1 MPGRV
6 NAVCVFTV
14 IVDAVVIIFVTRY
27 IPGSGNT
34 VMGNPDHVLPS

>member
-6 NAVCVFTV
+6 NAVCVVT
-14 IVDAVVIIFVTRY
+14 VDAVVIIFVTRY
-27 IPGSGNT
+27 VPGSGNT